1 MNRRN
6 LNKAERIV
14 TLYMLDDEGLLD
26 GLSQQ
31 DLARIFRVAHRSTM
45 LRTLES
51 LKRVRVGYP
60 HIRAEWLRP
69 ALADASRAL
78 RFFFSNCSLSHL
90 DSSVHI
96 LPPSQKRNLK
106 KSLSLYQQILT
117 IWLYRDILC
126 LTRGHFAYSGI
137 QQGKGGEHEEKDRG
151 DIHAD

>member
-14 TLYMLDDEGLLD
+14 TLYMLDGEGLLD

-96 LPPSQKRNLK
+96 LPPSQKCNLK
-106 KSLSLYQQILT
+106 KSLSLYHQILT
-117 IWLYRDILC
+117 IRLYRDILC

-137 QQGKGGEHEEKDRG
+137 QQEKGGEHEKKDRG